1 VKKILIFTF
10 LLILM
15 LSGCDA
21 LGMGG
26 DPTEASPPEQ
36 AGVSE
41 VGYLSKVIF
50 DLPNAIAG
58 DYRAVVSGVEF
69 SCRTYEDYPDQLF
82 CFGPELPA
90 GEHEAQIF
98 SGDQETP
105 LFTLTVTVTSYE
117 TVVTATPLPE
127 TPTPVPTNTP
137 VPTPTMTP
145 EPTTETGDA
154 GTTPAAAQPTP
165 AAAVSPTLSPDESI
179 KVFYFNIEESGR
191 YGCGEAMYWVKS
203 SQPITSNLTNN
214 ITYGLRMLFNYH
226 QPYFGELYN
235 AYGAS
240 NNQFA
245 VGYIEYLD
253 DGGVNVYLTGT
264 YENSGD
270 PCDPVRL
277 KDQIY
282 RIVTQFPEVS
292 RAYVY
297 LNGTILADALQRK

>member
-1 VKKILIFTF
+1 MF
-10 LLILM
+10 LL
-15 LSGCDA
+15 SACDA
-21 LGMGG
+21 LGIGG
-26 DPTEASPPEQ
+26 EPTPASPPSQ

-50 DLPNAIAG
+50 DLPNAVAG
-58 DYRAVVSGVEF
+58 NYRAVVSGIEF
-69 SCRTYEDYPDQLF
+69 SCRTYEDHPDQLF

-117 TVVTATPLPE
+117 VVVTATPLPE
-127 TPTPVPTNTP
+127 TPTQAPTDTP
-137 VPTPTMTP
+137 MPTPTITV
-145 EPTTETGDA
+145 EVTTEIS
-154 GTTPAAAQPTP
+154 GTQTIPPTPAQPTP
-165 AAAVSPTLSPDESI
+165 AAAVSPTLSPDEAI

-203 SQPITSNLTNN
+203 TQPITSNLSNN

-240 NNQFA
+240 DNQFA
-245 VGYIEYLD
+245 VGRIEYLE

-282 RIVTQFPEVS
+282 RIVTQFPEVI